1 MFSVKPLADLGVITK
16 NTEDMADIG
25 TVLLYNCLELHGL
38 YVHGQSIAYQ
48 YKTFI
53 YKPPE
58 FTNGGAFYFEISVD
72 PPYTR
77 LLRYQ
82 FPFDLWEPSLMA
94 FALTSQVLFLAG
106 PRPIFEGEALPDAVE
121 KAGLTGVSST
131 IEALHAS
138 IDVSLKEHGGL
149 LVRIGPDTW
158 NIVRLLYM
166 QNTLRGMVK
175 RPDPSK
181 LN

>member
-1 MFSVKPLADLGVITK
+1 MFSVKPLEDLGVITK
-16 NTEDMADIG
+16 SDRDMTDIG
-25 TVLLYNCLELHGL
+25 TVMLYNCLELHGL
-38 YVHGQSIAYQ
+38 FVHGKAIHYH

-58 FTNGGAFYFEISVD
+58 FANGGAFYFEISVD
-72 PPYTR
+72 PPYNR

-94 FALTSQVLFLAG
+94 FALTNQVLFMAG
-106 PRPIFEGEALPDAVE
+106 PKPCFEGEALPEECGRV
-121 KAGLTGVSST
+121 GLSGLSST
-131 IEALHAS
+131 VEALHAS
-138 IDVSLKEHGGL
+138 IDESIKKHGGL

-181 LN
+181 FN